1 MGMRTKLVIH
11 YRPFTS
17 HSERR
22 DAGYYTDIKPTN
34 KTAKIEVDVCEPSV
48 EQILTLYHEFTHHI
62 FDLLCQ
68 YEFQPTQKRIV
79 MRNDNDELKES
90 WKAEFGTWQKNNKVT
105 KEQKE
110 EIICTKVERAV
121 KRILKKE
128 LPPEFKRKFFPDSK

>member
-1 MGMRTKLVIH
+1 MGMRTKLTIH

-22 DAGYYTDIKPTN
+22 DAGYYSDLKPS
-34 KTAKIEVDVCEPSV
+34 KTAKMEIDICEPSV
-48 EQILTLYHEFTHHI
+48 EQILTMYHEFTHHI

-68 YEFQPTQKRIV
+68 YEFQPSNKRIV
-79 MRNDNDELKES
+79 QRNDGEKLKED
-90 WKAEFGTWQKNNKVT
+90 WKKEIGTWQKNNKVT
-105 KEQKE
+105 QEIKE

-128 LPPEFKRKFFPDSK
+128 LPPEFKKKFFPDSR